1 MKRKRKMKRNH
12 ILFAAILFLSVVF
25 LQACGNGGG
34 EDTSNEGNGDAGGEA
49 ANYPERTIEL
59 VVGYGEGGGT
69 DNFARLVGQKMSEKL
84 GENINVVNQPGSR
97 GAIAEEYVQNQPADG
112 YTIWVATPDILVN
125 IATDSTPYPLDDYTP
140 LGRGQLDTYT
150 IQTSSDSEFDDIDAV
165 IEAAEENPGTITIGG
180 TSADGFDELSA
191 NRVMEDLGIEL
202 RYVPYD
208 EAGMMHSDVLGGHT
222 DLMLEEIGPA
232 RATIESG
239 DLDVLAIFIDDEE
252 VEGFEDVPTNPER
265 GWEFTDGNAR
275 SFYVKSDTPEEIINV
290 LEEAYAEVI
299 LEDEEYLQYEE
310 DNYLHIREDGYL
322 PREEYEAL
330 NEELLEEYEE
340 TLN

>member
-1 MKRKRKMKRNH
+1 MKKNYL
-12 ILFAAILFLSVVF
+12 LFAVTLFLTFAF
-25 LQACGNGGG
+25 LQACNNGSTENDDSNAEG
-34 EDTSNEGNGDAGGEA
+34 EETASNEADG
-49 ANYPERTIEL
+49 YPERTIEL

-69 DNFARLVGQKMSEKL
+69 DNFARLVGQKMSEEL
-84 GENINVVNQPGSR
+84 GANVNVVNQPGSR
-97 GAIAEEYVQNQPADG
+97 GSIAEEYVQNQPADG

-125 IATDSTPYPLDDYTP
+125 IATDTTPYPLEDYTP

-150 IQTSSDSEFDDIDAV
+150 IQTSSNSEFDDIDTL
-165 IEAAEENPGTITIGG
+165 IEQAEENPGTITIGG

-191 NRVMEDLGIEL
+191 QRISDELGIEL

-232 RATIESG
+232 KSTIDSG
-239 DLDVLAIFIDDEE
+239 DLDVLTIFINDEE
-252 VEGFEDVPTNPER
+252 VEGFEEVPTSESR
-265 GWEFTDGNAR
+265 GWDFLDGNAR
-275 SFYVKSDTPEEIINV
+275 SFYVKSDTPEEIINT
-290 LEEAYAEVI
+290 LEEAYAKVI

-322 PREEYEAL
+322 NREDFIEL
-330 NEELLEEYEE
+330 NDQLLEEYTEA
-340 TLN
+340 LN